1 MEIIYQISAPPPVG
15 DIIDLYKS
23 SGINR
28 PIADEQRIQQMYE
41 NSNLVVTA
49 WYGDQLVGIARS
61 LTDFCYCCYLSDLA
75 VSKTF
80 QKQGIGKSLVQLTKD
95 HLGET
100 VTLILLAAP
109 EAINYYGKIG
119 MAGFD
124 NGFMLRRTK

>member
-1 MEIIYQISAPPPVG
+1 MEIIYRINTRPQVG
-15 DIIDLYKS
+15 DIINLYKS

-28 PIADEQRIQQMYE
+28 PIADEQRIRQMYE

-61 LTDFCYCCYLSDLA
+61 LTDFCFCCYLSDLA

-95 HLGET
+95 HLGDT
-100 VTLILLAAP
+100 VALILLAAP

-119 MAGFD
+119 MAVIN
-124 NGFMLRRTK
+124 NGFIIKRIN